1 MKFKIFKFKRVTST
15 NDVAIDLIKKKKGIN
30 GFIYAES
37 QNKGRGTHGK
47 KWISDIGNLF
57 VSIFFPLKKNYPKS
71 NEFYLINSAIVSSV
85 IKEFCINKKIS
96 FKRPNDILLN
106 GKKVCGI
113 LQEVITLNKKKFLI
127 VGVGINV
134 ISSPNITNKYKATNI
149 LLETKKRV
157 NNKELIFILYARY
170 SKFFYNLSSLSF
182 LDTKDITAMIDG
194 GSLD

>member
-1 MKFKIFKFKRVTST
+1 MTLAV
-15 NDVAIDLIKKKKGIN
+15 VAILP
-30 GFIYAES
+30 F
-37 QNKGRGTHGK
+37 
-47 KWISDIGNLF
+47 
-57 VSIFFPLKKNYPKS
+57 
-71 NEFYLINSAIVSSV
+71 NSAIVSSV

-182 LDTKDITAMIDG
+182 LDTKDITAMIEG